1 MRRVDAHEI
10 QSLLSVVCCN
20 PTHDFVPIIFAPLSA
35 MTAVKRRVKGETKQA
50 ENGTSDGDFK
60 G

>member
-35 MTAVKRRVKGETKQA
+35 MIAVKRRVKGETKQA
-50 ENGTSDGDFK
+50 ENGTSDG
-60 G
+60 GYER